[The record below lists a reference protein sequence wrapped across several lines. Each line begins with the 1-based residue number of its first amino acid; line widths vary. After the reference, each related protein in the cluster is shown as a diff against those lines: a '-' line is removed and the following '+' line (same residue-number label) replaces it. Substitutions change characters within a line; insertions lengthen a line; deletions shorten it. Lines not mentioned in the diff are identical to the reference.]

1 MISKSWRL
9 RIFNWFGAG
18 VIVVKDHTQEYKTMS
33 NYVVNGGAQAWSN
46 GTNGM
51 TLTESNTENRHNFKN
66 TITIKVTPATGG
78 HIVSVS
84 NRESSGSEELHVIPE
99 GADFD
104 RELGKIITYNG
115 LKQ

>member
-1 MISKSWRL
+1 MIPKRWR
-9 RIFNWFGAG
+9 IAFFNWLGAG
-18 VIVVKDHTQEYKTMS
+18 KVKLKDDTQEHKTMS
-33 NYVVNGGAQAWSN
+33 NYVIGGGVGQNWSA
-46 GTNGM
+46 GI

-84 NRESSGSEELHVIPE
+84 NREGSGSEELHVIPE